1 MQHTG
6 ITGSQGVYVT
16 FQINWPILVVRLDFL
31 SIDIFVDI
39 IDILSVPA
47 PSKLYVNELSK
58 KQY

>member
-6 ITGSQGVYVT
+6 ITGSPGVYVT
-16 FQINWPILVVRLDFL
+16 FQINWPILVVRIDFL

-47 PSKLYVNELSK
+47 PSRLYVNELSK
-58 KQY
+58 K